1 MLYTFAVQMKL
12 TQAPFN
18 KPLLVINIS
27 DTALEIKLL
36 ELGFGVNTQFN
47 LLRQAPFNGPYTLNN
62 EKTQIILR
70 SEDANR
76 IEVSI
81 PPSI

>member
-1 MLYTFAVQMKL
+1 
-12 TQAPFN
+12 
-18 KPLLVINIS
+18 
-27 DTALEIKLL
+27 L
-36 ELGFGVNTQFN
+36 ELGFGINSQLN

-62 EKTQIILR
+62 EKIQIILR

-76 IEVSI
+76 IQVSI